1 MGKRSVKENKNMFQL
16 AREDAG
22 LSREAASEEME
33 FVSESRI
40 EKIESEKIVPQP
52 EDVLAMA
59 DAYKKPE
66 LSYHYCA
73 QICPIGA
80 RYGNDVEPK
89 ALSQIVLEV
98 LSFLDDIAKERE
110 RLVEIS
116 VDGRIADDELRDFA
130 RIKSQLDDIAQTVDA
145 GNTVADLDDRTDFA
159 RLNADVQR
167 IELLAQGV
175 VDSLSGD
182 FSH

>member
-1 MGKRSVKENKNMFQL
+1 MFQL

-98 LSFLDDIAKERE
+98 KAELQKIRE
-110 RLVEIS
+110 HI
-116 VDGRIADDELRDFA
+116 
-130 RIKSQLDDIAQTVDA
+130 Q
-145 GNTVADLDDRTDFA
+145 N
-159 RLNADVQR
+159 
-167 IELLAQGV
+167 IE
-175 VDSLSGD
+175 
-182 FSH
+182 